1 MEAGMMPN
9 IGNKMNKVCSFALVL
24 FAICCGV
31 VSAQPSPSP
40 AARTSL
46 EGVIVISPAYP
57 GPTREGLS
65 DKAPLVHTAFIVQ
78 KANETV
84 ASFTTDEKGAFR
96 ISLPPGHYTVTA
108 KNQAPRIGRFGPFEV
123 DLVEGQV
130 TKVNWTCDS
139 GMR

>member
-1 MEAGMMPN
+1 MMPHPDH
-9 IGNKMNKVCSFALVL
+9 KMKTACLSALIL
-24 FAICCGV
+24 SALCCGV
-31 VSAQPSPSP
+31 AFGEPSPS
-40 AARTSL
+40 AAAGTGL
-46 EGVIVISPAYP
+46 EGVIVIAPAHP
-57 GPTREGLS
+57 GPTREGVS
-65 DKAPLVHTAFIVQ
+65 DSAPLAHAAFIVQ

-108 KNQAPRIGRFGPFEV
+108 KNRAPRIGRFGPFEV